1 MADEEGGIDRDRL
14 ASYRAEPVTELAIMI
29 TESDDDDEGRGIVA
43 TYMFMRNALG
53 KLNINEQDKLGF
65 TALHYA
71 VTQKKLGMVKL
82 LIKYG
87 ASLEVKDALGF
98 TPLFYACGRAAN
110 VEIAKYLIEE
120 CKASFV
126 SRTYAGMTCLHCA
139 AFVGAT
145 DVVKLLLKHGADP
158 QATCNDGKT
167 PFDQART
174 SPEIRLLLHKA
185 NRDADSSAAKRAA
198 SCANCGK
205 VVEKMK
211 RCGRC
216 RVTLYCGK
224 ECQKEHWTKGGHKK
238 RCEEGVLA
246 HPSRYPYM
254 TTVSSVRNADR
265 PTLSMTGGK
274 TEECVASQSSVPA
287 NKSFVV
293 KVQRP
298 FTFADS
304 DAPKDLMV
312 YNVDKSVH
320 VFIREETP
328 GYASLVKKITEE
340 GIFGLKAFFW
350 AEKAPELGTGVI
362 KVFPGQF
369 APQQDW

>member
-1 MADEEGGIDRDRL
+1 
-14 ASYRAEPVTELAIMI
+14 
-29 TESDDDDEGRGIVA
+29 
-43 TYMFMRNALG
+43 
-53 KLNINEQDKLGF
+53 
-65 TALHYA
+65 
-71 VTQKKLGMVKL
+71 
-82 LIKYG
+82 
-87 ASLEVKDALGF
+87 
-98 TPLFYACGRAAN
+98 
-110 VEIAKYLIEE
+110 
-120 CKASFV
+120 
-126 SRTYAGMTCLHCA
+126 
-139 AFVGAT
+139 
-145 DVVKLLLKHGADP
+145 
-158 QATCNDGKT
+158 
-167 PFDQART
+167 
-174 SPEIRLLLHKA
+174 
-185 NRDADSSAAKRAA
+185 
-198 SCANCGK
+198 
-205 VVEKMK
+205 MK

-224 ECQKEHWTKGGHKK
+224 ECQKEHWTKGGHKQ
-238 RCEEGVLA
+238 RCEEGVWA

-265 PTLSMTGGK
+265 PTLAMSGGK
-274 TEECVASQSSVPA
+274 TEDCVASQASVPA

-298 FTFADS
+298 FTFADV